1 MRPNRAVRGP
11 TYVVWAEALEGETE
25 ATGPRLGPRDGAL
38 PCGRPAGAGGA
49 QLRPAGPDGVGLDLG
64 AVTSALPKYPGNRR
78 CPVHP
83 SSIAS
88 RAARVEEERA
98 HPRRPLAT
106 EAWPAR
112 LRGAVGARERGAAQ
126 LEEVAA
132 LPRPIR
138 RP

>member
-1 MRPNRAVRGP
+1 MSWPGERGEGCRRDRVHRRRAGGRAELMRPNRAVRGP

-38 PCGRPAGAGGA
+38 PCGRPVGAGGA

-98 HPRRPLAT
+98 HPRRPLA
-106 EAWPAR
+106 
-112 LRGAVGARERGAAQ
+112 
-126 LEEVAA
+126 
-132 LPRPIR
+132 
-138 RP
+138 